1 MTPSDHSFFRT
12 PLKLQRRIVVRA
24 PIRRKISSASDARD
38 FACRRFLLDLNACAM
53 RAYHKLLAVAPE
65 HDYCAIPTPPT
76 AMPNSAPNHGAF
88 RKRPSG
94 RTAFHGPTALSS
106 GSWRSPEL
114 SQESGKIY
122 HRRDFLKPTAL
133 NENANFIQREAVLQN
148 CLSGGTNQHRS
159 SLTTHNAEYSVMS
172 HIETPAGGMA
182 NQDQRHSEL
191 GGTFVETEV
200 GNEPLP
206 QPSEPDHADNGA
218 PGSSSGGEQVPGPR
232 KSASRKEKSAEVH
245 RCSSCDT
252 VFRTQQSL
260 TVHMRRHTGERPFRC
275 HLCPGAFMSWQ
286 VLYYHMLRHSSNRP
300 WKCDLCS
307 KAYVKK
313 HFLDVH
319 MRHGHKRESLYKCN
333 LCPQAFAVA
342 TSLEIHKRTHT
353 TEEKLSLCR
362 VCLAT
367 FPDRNTLLQH
377 ALANHSNVRPF
388 ICDQCGK
395 SFALP
400 SALKNHSRVH
410 RRKMSTITTDQQG
423 SSSDMESSPLP
434 TVSPEPSQQL

>member
-1 MTPSDHSFFRT
+1 MLRISATATLADTPNG
-12 PLKLQRRIVVRA
+12 IVT
-24 PIRRKISSASDARD
+24 DAD
-38 FACRRFLLDLNACAM
+38 DGADVDANVYATKKTVAEGFLDVA
-53 RAYHKLLAVAPE
+53 LL
-65 HDYCAIPTPPT
+65 TL
-76 AMPNSAPNHGAF
+76 NSAQLKHTLEQGNRHPFYTLVVALASISIALQNGIGNCPKEFKDQFVRSEEGYQAI
-88 RKRPSG
+88 RDIACNSESLQG
-94 RTAFHGPTALSS
+94 RMGFPGPTALSS

-148 CLSGGTNQHRS
+148 CLSGETNQHRS

-191 GGTFVETEV
+191 GGTFVEAEV

-342 TSLEIHKRTHT
+342 TSLE
-353 TEEKLSLCR
+353 
-362 VCLAT
+362 VT
-367 FPDRNTLLQH
+367 FP
-377 ALANHSNVRPF
+377 
-388 ICDQCGK
+388 
-395 SFALP
+395 
-400 SALKNHSRVH
+400 
-410 RRKMSTITTDQQG
+410 
-423 SSSDMESSPLP
+423 
-434 TVSPEPSQQL
+434 